1 MKSAVR
7 NSTRI
12 SVRNYLSQFR
22 KFSRKQQLDIAKRIN
37 KETFEEQ
44 WKKLDQQLPDID
56 ISEEE
61 IMSEV
66 RAVRYGS
73 KAGKNLSRRWH
84 R

>member
-1 MKSAVR
+1 MKSAAR

-73 KAGKNLSRRWH
+73 KKN
-84 R
+84 